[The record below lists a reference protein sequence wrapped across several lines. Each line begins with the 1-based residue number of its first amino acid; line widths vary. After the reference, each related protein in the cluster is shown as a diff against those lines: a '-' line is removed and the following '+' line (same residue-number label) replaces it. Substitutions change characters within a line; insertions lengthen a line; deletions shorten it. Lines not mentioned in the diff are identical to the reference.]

1 MRIYISGPISGK
13 DPEETRARFGHVAE
27 MIREAGHVPVNPM
40 DVYGW
45 GLSWKTCIQMD
56 FDVIQSGDIDG
67 MYMLRGW
74 DESHGACLERY
85 FARLNGIP
93 VHYQDPE
100 EEAKFNRPRAY
111 TGKCRGRGYGG
122 AICVECPS
130 FFGCE
135 ILSGR

>member
-13 DPEETRARFGHVAE
+13 DPEETRARFGHVADL
-27 MIREAGHVPVNPM
+27 IRNAGHVPVNPM
-40 DVYGW
+40 DVNDW
-45 GLSWKTCIQMD
+45 GLSWKTYIQMD
-56 FDVIQSGDIDG
+56 FDVIQSGDIGG

-85 FARLNGIP
+85 FAMLNGIP

-122 AICVECPS
+122 TICVECPS